1 MTIPMTIDPF
11 ANINERLDG
20 RQNSY
25 VPTISSNMSVEQLL
39 IARQQIDAQLPTT
52 TLNQLDLSHELV
64 IQLQQVKLLQ
74 SQAMED
80 LDTPVNQRAQAAN
93 SVASVLVSL
102 AKLQNE
108 TYNSERLKKIEMVL
122 LEAIQDLPEDQQERF
137 LQRYEDMLSEGVR

>member
-1 MTIPMTIDPF
+1 MTIDPF
-11 ANINERLDG
+11 ANLNERLDG
-20 RQNSY
+20 KTSGAI
-25 VPTISSNMSVEQLL
+25 PTIYPNMSVEQLL
-39 IARQQIDAQLPTT
+39 IAREQIDAQLPVK

-137 LQRYEDMLSEGVR
+137 LQGYEEMLTEGVK

>member
-1 MTIPMTIDPF
+1 MAYDPF
-11 ANINERLDG
+11 ENINERIDG
-20 RQNSY
+20 RPSNSI
-25 VPTISSNMSVEQLL
+25 PTISSNMSVEQLL

-80 LDTPVNQRAQAAN
+80 EDTPVNQRAQAAN

-137 LQRYEDMLSEGVR
+137 LQRYEEMLTEGVK

>member
-1 MTIPMTIDPF
+1 MAYDPF
-11 ANINERLDG
+11 ENINERLDG
-20 RQNSY
+20 RPSNSI
-25 VPTISSNMSVEQLL
+25 PTISSNMSVEQLL

-80 LDTPVNQRAQAAN
+80 EDTPVNQRAQAAN

-137 LQRYEDMLSEGVR
+137 LQRYEEMLTEGVK